1 VTTVDTDSPQSSI
14 DVARR
19 LLDKVRAFVT
29 EDLDEEEG
37 ALFAALIAPGVSL
50 AYPEDEVHGFG
61 SVWRSDGL
69 PETLA
74 RAVVEAGIRV
84 EGLEK

>member
-1 VTTVDTDSPQSSI
+1 VTKVESDSPHSSV

-50 AYPEDEVHGFG
+50 AYPEDEVYGFG
-61 SVWRSDGL
+61 SVWRPDGL

-74 RAVVEAGIRV
+74 KAVVEAGIRV
-84 EGLEK
+84 EGLKD